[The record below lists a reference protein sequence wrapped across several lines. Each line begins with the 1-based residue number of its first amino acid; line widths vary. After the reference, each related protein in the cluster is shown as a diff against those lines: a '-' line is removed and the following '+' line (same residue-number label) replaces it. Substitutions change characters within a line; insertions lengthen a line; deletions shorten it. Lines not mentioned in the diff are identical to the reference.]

1 MPHRRGIALA
11 VAATLFWPLLSA
23 AGPLPYADCDS
34 AMQAQFTGIG
44 AGIRAGDRVAEFPPD
59 DGCVTRLLARRVGDD
74 GRVYRV
80 STAADDAAAVSGNVF
95 AIQLK
100 VQLHAAPDLWSSSED
115 PGGVYGYWTSSP
127 PAENFATPE
136 PLDLIWAAAL
146 DDASLGAVNLGVV
159 ANALL
164 KALKPGGV
172 LVVSDAASRPLRRE
186 LMAAGFERVKA
197 RRSSLLKYRR
207 P

>member
-1 MPHRRGIALA
+1 MLTA
-11 VAATLFWPLLSA
+11 AATVFWPLLSPA
-23 AGPLPYADCDS
+23 EPLPNADCGS
-34 AMQAQFTGIG
+34 VKQAHF
-44 AGIRAGDRVAEFPPD
+44 AGIKAGDRVAEFPPD
-59 DGCVTRLLARRVGDD
+59 DGCVTLLLARKVGDD

-80 STAADDAAAVSGNVF
+80 STTADDAAAVSGNVF

-100 VQLHAAPDLWSSSED
+100 MQLHAAPDLWSSSQD

-136 PLDLIWAAAL
+136 PLDLIWAMAL
-146 DDASLGAVNLGVV
+146 DEASLGAVNLGVV
-159 ANALL
+159 SGALL
-164 KALKPGGV
+164 AALKPGGV
-172 LVVSDAASRPLRRE
+172 LVVSDAASRPLRRA

>member
-1 MPHRRGIALA
+1 MSFRHGIALA
-11 VAATLFWPLLSA
+11 AAATSFWPLLTA
-23 AGPLPYADCDS
+23 AESPPNADCRS
-34 AMQAQFTGIG
+34 VKQAHFASIK
-44 AGIRAGDRVAEFPPD
+44 AGDRVAEFPPD
-59 DGCVTRLLARRVGDD
+59 DGCVTLLLARKVGDD

-80 STAADDAAAVSGNVF
+80 STTADDAAAVSGNVF

-100 VQLHAAPDLWSSSED
+100 MQLHAAPDLWSSSED

-136 PLDLIWAAAL
+136 PLDLIWAMAL
-146 DDASLGAVNLGVV
+146 DEASLGAVNLSVV
-159 ANALL
+159 SGALL

-172 LVVSDAASRPLRRE
+172 LVISDAASRPLRRE
-186 LMAAGFERVKA
+186 LMAAGFELVKA
-197 RRSSLLKYRR
+197 RRSSLLKFRR

>member
-1 MPHRRGIALA
+1 MSRRHGIALA
-11 VAATLFWPLLSA
+11 AAAILFWPLPPA
-23 AGPLPYADCDS
+23 AESMSYADCDS
-34 AMQAQFTGIG
+34 VIQAQF
-44 AGIRAGDRVAEFPPD
+44 AGIKAGDRVAEFPPD
-59 DGCVTRLLARRVGDD
+59 DGCVTRLLARKVGDD

-80 STAADDAAAVSGNVF
+80 STTADDAAAVSSNVF

-127 PAENFATPE
+127 PAENFAAPE

-146 DDASLGAVNLGVV
+146 DDASLGAVNLRVV
-159 ANALL
+159 SSAMLT
-164 KALKPGGV
+164 ALKPGGV
-172 LVVSDAASRPLRRE
+172 LVISDAASRQLRQA
-186 LMAAGFERVKA
+186 LLTAGFEAVKG